1 MIAKDLKLV
10 VKEKYNEIANQST
23 FQNQIS
29 CCGSSGCC
37 GELEFSMIGD
47 EYQNIEGYN
56 PDADLGLGCGLP
68 TQYAEIKTGN
78 HVLDLGSGAGNDCFV
93 ARSIVGNTG
102 HVTGIDFTDAML
114 EKAKK
119 NLGKAGF
126 KNIDFLKGDIED
138 LPLKDNN
145 FDVVISNCVL
155 NLVPNKQKAFSE
167 IYRVLK
173 PGGHFCI
180 SDVVLT
186 GDLPEK
192 LKEAAEMYAGCVAG
206 AILKDAYLDII
217 RKQGFEHVEVKKEKE
232 IEIPYNI
239 LLKFISLDEL
249 REFKRNKVG
258 IYSITVNGVKDGQ

>member
-1 MIAKDLKLV
+1 MKAEDLKLV
-10 VKEKYNEIANQST
+10 VKEKYGEIASQSKVQNQS
-23 FQNQIS
+23 S

-47 EYQNIEGYN
+47 EYKNIEGYN

-68 TQYAEIKTGN
+68 TQHAEIKAGN

-93 ARSIVGNTG
+93 ARTIVGETG
-102 HVTGIDFTDAML
+102 HVTGLDFTDAML

-119 NLGKAGF
+119 NLERTGF
-126 KNIDFLKGDIED
+126 KNIGFVKGDIEAM
-138 LPLKDNN
+138 PFNDNK

-155 NLVPNKQKAFSE
+155 NLVPDKKKAFSE

-186 GDLPEK
+186 GELPQK
-192 LKEAAEMYAGCVAG
+192 LQEAAEMYAGCVSG
-206 AILKDAYLDII
+206 AILKEEYLNTI
-217 RKQGFEHVEVKKEKE
+217 KQQGFNNIEVKKEKE
-232 IEIPYNI
+232 IELPDNI
-239 LLKFISLDEL
+239 LLNYITVNEL
-249 REFKRNKVG
+249 RTFKQNKVG
-258 IYSITVNGVKDGQ
+258 IYSITVNGIKDGK